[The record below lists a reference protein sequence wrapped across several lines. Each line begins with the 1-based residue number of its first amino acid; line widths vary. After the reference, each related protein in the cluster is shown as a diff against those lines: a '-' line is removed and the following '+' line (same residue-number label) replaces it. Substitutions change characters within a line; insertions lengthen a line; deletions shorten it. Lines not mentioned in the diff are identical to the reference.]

1 MMRSLR
7 EWDFAGMR
15 GSARVNERAL
25 GLEKKPRM
33 RRVVLL
39 LAGLMLFCLG
49 LLLALLATTASE
61 ASSDLA
67 GADAGHVDGGVL
79 VPLAEDGSYLPT
91 PADETQETNKRP
103 VNASLLTML
112 VLAIAFSFGTSTL
125 WLLTRNPRRRGAE
138 EGRAWSFGTHDGPS
152 FLGVFLL

>member
-1 MMRSLR
+1 
-7 EWDFAGMR
+7 MR
-15 GSARVNERAL
+15 GSARVDDRAL

-39 LAGLMLFCLG
+39 MAGLMLFCLG

-61 ASSDLA
+61 ASSGLA
-67 GADAGHVDGGVL
+67 RADSGHVDGGVL

-91 PADETQETNKRP
+91 PAEETQETNKRP
-103 VNASLLTML
+103 VNASLLSML
-112 VLAIAFSFGTSTL
+112 VLAIASSFGASTL
-125 WLLTRNPRRRGAE
+125 WLLRSNPRRRGSE
-138 EGRAWSFGTHDGPS
+138 EGRAWSLETDAGPS